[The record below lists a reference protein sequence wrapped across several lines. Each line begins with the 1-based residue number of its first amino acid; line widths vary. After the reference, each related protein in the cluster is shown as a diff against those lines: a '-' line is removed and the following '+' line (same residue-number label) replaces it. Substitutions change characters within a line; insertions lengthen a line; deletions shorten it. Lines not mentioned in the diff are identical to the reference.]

1 MTRKKTFAP
10 RTKKKEEQSSAYSQA
25 GNKTKVKITDQDAAI
40 RIKENEVTGLTYDG
54 FKNQAFNKIE
64 KGFSTLE
71 FSESGLA
78 VLEVNK
84 VLHQLGY
91 TTSEKQTVFLENT
104 QNALT
109 TFQKDHGIAPSGIFD
124 KSTLLIM
131 NQVLSATQENESED
145 EGLSI
150 PERAKMLYEG
160 FTYRTLYIFGGT
172 DEDKIFSALE
182 KLSSANRIEL
192 IAYYDKEYSSKRKK
206 GLVEEL
212 YDELG
217 DGDLFKAINLLYAD
231 YEKPQ
236 EEKPKEEQ
244 EQSTTTN
251 EMGGLEFGVT
261 NLETVHVTSK
271 HPWIN
276 AKTKY
281 TIEGSKIEFDCVF
294 DYPTGSFRSLDE
306 KLVLPRVVRKVLVQK
321 NNRVYDLFATPYFR
335 AANNA
340 YQDGRVINS
349 FSIGAYDPGVY
360 TFMFIIED
368 TKKKEFSA
376 YTTTHEVKTLAD
388 AATEELSSNET
399 QNYNDFRQQVAFVEQ
414 NLSKSADKDQKTDP
428 NFYIQAKSFTDNPA
442 RMASESGSY
451 VPQLY
456 YSLQGKVN
464 TKDNHYFWFAE
475 ITTPKEMAS
484 GASALLGADY
494 ARDAVVHGYQRG
506 EYYGKDGWKMNSSQP
521 AATFLGTMT
530 GVFVIH
536 CVELDKD
543 NKPTERYASYRQV
556 VLPSEDYE
564 TLQKFKKYKKDIDTS
579 FNAIKPGTAVEV
591 NAIAI
596 ETKTTKTIALNLFL
610 GKSKNNPGNYVLSDL
625 TPGVEHKRTYEGK
638 SIKEL
643 FESFDSKNTYP
654 DGMLAYEIPAND
666 FGYPTLKGNFT
677 TNGASF
683 FETVSSGAGWASLGL
698 AVAGIVASFTPAAPI
713 APFLFVASGA
723 TGATSGAAS
732 IMDKME
738 KGTLTSE
745 TLALDTIMIASSFL
759 AIGGAMSRIA
769 YKGVPIV
776 KISAT
781 GLRYIVITDFA
792 LNGTAGIMITVD
804 GLESIKAINAN
815 DQLTTS
821 EKIDATV
828 RIVAQLTLTTGL
840 LVLSSKNLKGAEI
853 EQLPVEKKKT
863 VTTKQKFNPEQHAEF
878 MDTPENL
885 PRGKAPK
892 PTENKIT
899 ETEAPKKKQATSK
912 PQIETVPTKNYPT
925 ETESQNFEK
934 ALESA
939 DPNVRAEINK
949 MNTEEFDNLK
959 RGYKDNPKAF
969 TEALKSYDSFFG
981 DTGWHKFWKNT
992 PDIINSL
999 DDIDKLKR
1007 ENKLL
1012 PTGDA
1017 TDIELASVHA
1027 FTVDGG
1033 FINTPARFMPSWW
1046 GEYNTQVYKN
1056 LKSALDK
1063 LRKVKE
1069 RNMGEK
1075 TVFSGRTEKL
1085 EYFESTLK
1093 NGKGTEVAFTGMVSG
1108 SLDRKVAEGFI
1119 ELSAKNAGRAKGQ
1132 TAGTAEVAE
1141 VAEKVAIIRIIETVE
1156 GVYIDDLSDWGKNFG
1171 KIRHADANPPST
1183 MIQEEVL
1190 MNEGYF
1196 RQMTDPKHIKTING
1210 IDHYEIEYQELVKP
1224 LK

>member
-1 MTRKKTFAP
+1 M
-10 RTKKKEEQSSAYSQA
+10 
-25 GNKTKVKITDQDAAI
+25 KITDQDAAI
-40 RIKENEVTGLTYDG
+40 RLKENEVTKLTYDG
-54 FKNQAFNKIE
+54 FKNQAFSKIE
-64 KGFSTLE
+64 KGISTLE
-71 FSESGLA
+71 FSESGYA

-84 VLHQLGY
+84 ALHLLGY
-91 TTSEKQTVFLENT
+91 SISEKQVSFSQNT
-104 QNALT
+104 QNALIA
-109 TFQKDHGIAPSGIFD
+109 FQISQRITPNGVFD
-124 KSTLLIM
+124 MITLFKMDQAL
-131 NQVLSATQENESED
+131 NALQEGED
-145 EGLSI
+145 GGLTI
-150 PERAKMLYEG
+150 PERAQMLYEG
-160 FTYRTLYIFGGT
+160 FTHRTFYLLWGT

-182 KLSSANRIEL
+182 KLSSDDRIRL

-206 GLVEEL
+206 GLVKEL

-217 DGDLFKAINLLYAD
+217 DRDLYKAINLLYAD
-231 YEKPQ
+231 YEEPQTEQPQ
-236 EEKPKEEQ
+236 EQQQSE
-244 EQSTTTN
+244 STTTT
-251 EMGGLEFGVT
+251 EMADLELKTIDLAPVIV
-261 NLETVHVTSK
+261 NAL
-271 HPWIN
+271 HPWIKS
-276 AKTKY
+276 KTKY

-335 AANNA
+335 AANSA

-368 TKKKEFSA
+368 TEKKAFSA
-376 YTTTHEVKTLAD
+376 YTTTHQVKTLAD

-414 NLSKSADKDQKTDP
+414 NLSKSADNDQKTDP
-428 NFYIQAKSFTDNPA
+428 NFYIKLVNNTKNPE
-442 RMASESGSY
+442 RVVSEIGSY
-451 VPQLY
+451 APQLY
-456 YSLQGKVN
+456 YSLQGKIN

-475 ITTPKEMAS
+475 ITTPKEMS
-484 GASALLGADY
+484 SDASALLGSNY
-494 ARDAVVHGYQRG
+494 GKNAVVRGYQRG
-506 EYYGKDGWKMNSSQP
+506 EYYGKDGWNMNSSQS
-521 AATFLGTMT
+521 AATFLGTMS
-530 GVFVIH
+530 GIFVIH
-536 CVELDKD
+536 CIELDKD
-543 NKPTERYASYRQV
+543 NKPTERYASFRQV

-564 TLQKFKKYKKDIDTS
+564 ALQKFQKYKADIDTS
-579 FNAIKPGTAVEV
+579 YNTIKPGTAVEV

-596 ETKTTKTIALNLFL
+596 ETKTTKTITLNLFL

-625 TPGVEHKRTYEGK
+625 TPGAEHKRTYEGK
-638 SIKEL
+638 NIKEL

-683 FETVSSGAGWASLGL
+683 WETVSSGAGWASLGL

-732 IMDKME
+732 IVDKME

-759 AIGGAMSRIA
+759 AIGGAMSRVV
-769 YKGVPIV
+769 YKGLPIV

-815 DQLTTS
+815 DQLTTA

-828 RIVAQLTLTTGL
+828 KIVAQLTLTTGL
-840 LVLSSKNLKGAEI
+840 LVLSSKNLKGAEV

-878 MDTPENL
+878 IDTPENL

-892 PTENKIT
+892 PTETKINQT
-899 ETEAPKKKQATSK
+899 ETPKNKKVTSK
-912 PQIETVPTKNYPT
+912 PQIEVIPTKKYPT
-925 ETESQNFEK
+925 EAELLNFEK
-934 ALESA
+934 ALDSA
-939 DPNVRAEINK
+939 DPKVRAEINK
-949 MNTEEFDNLK
+949 MGKEEFDNLK
-959 RGYKDNPKAF
+959 KGYKDNPKAF

-981 DTGWHKFWKNT
+981 DNGWHKFWKNT

-1046 GEYNTQVYKN
+1046 GEYNSAVYKD

-1069 RNMGEK
+1069 RNMYGK
-1075 TVFSGRTEKL
+1075 IVFSGRTETL

-1108 SLDRKVAEGFI
+1108 SLDREVAEGFI
-1119 ELSAKNAGRAKGQ
+1119 QLSAKNAGKGK
-1132 TAGTAEVAE
+1132 TAGTAETVGKAE
-1141 VAEKVAIIRIIETVE
+1141 VVEKVAIIRKIETAE

-1171 KIRHADANPPST
+1171 KTRHFNADPPST

-1196 RQMTDPKHIKTING
+1196 RQMTEPKYTKTVNG
-1210 IDHYEIEYQELVKP
+1210 VKHYEIGYKELVKP

>member
-10 RTKKKEEQSSAYSQA
+10 RTKKDEEQSSTYSQA

-40 RIKENEVTGLTYDG
+40 RLKENEVTKLTYDG
-54 FKNQAFNKIE
+54 FKNQAFSKIE
-64 KGFSTLE
+64 KGISTLE
-71 FSESGLA
+71 FSESGYA

-84 VLHQLGY
+84 ALHLLGY
-91 TTSEKQTVFLENT
+91 SISEKQVSFSQNT
-104 QNALT
+104 QNALIA
-109 TFQKDHGIAPSGIFD
+109 FQISQRITPNGVFD
-124 KSTLLIM
+124 MITLFKMDQAL
-131 NQVLSATQENESED
+131 NALQEGED
-145 EGLSI
+145 GGLTI
-150 PERAKMLYEG
+150 PERAQMLYEG
-160 FTYRTLYIFGGT
+160 FTHRTFYLLWGT

-182 KLSSANRIEL
+182 KLSSDDRIRL

-206 GLVEEL
+206 GLVKEL

-217 DGDLFKAINLLYAD
+217 DRDLYKAINLLYAD
-231 YEKPQ
+231 YEEPQTEQPQ
-236 EEKPKEEQ
+236 EQQQSE
-244 EQSTTTN
+244 STTTT
-251 EMGGLEFGVT
+251 EMADLELKTIDLAPVIV
-261 NLETVHVTSK
+261 NAL
-271 HPWIN
+271 HPWIKS
-276 AKTKY
+276 KTKY

-335 AANNA
+335 AANSA

-368 TKKKEFSA
+368 TEKKAFSA
-376 YTTTHEVKTLAD
+376 YTTTHQVKTLAD

-414 NLSKSADKDQKTDP
+414 NLSKSADNDQKTDP
-428 NFYIQAKSFTDNPA
+428 NFYIKLVNNTKNPE
-442 RMASESGSY
+442 RVVSEIGSY
-451 VPQLY
+451 APQLY
-456 YSLQGKVN
+456 YSLQGKIN

-475 ITTPKEMAS
+475 ITTPKEMS
-484 GASALLGADY
+484 SDASALLGSNY
-494 ARDAVVHGYQRG
+494 GKNAVVRGYQRG
-506 EYYGKDGWKMNSSQP
+506 EYYGKDGWNMNSSQS
-521 AATFLGTMT
+521 AATFLGTMS
-530 GVFVIH
+530 GIFVIH
-536 CVELDKD
+536 CIELDKD
-543 NKPTERYASYRQV
+543 NKPTERYASFRQV

-564 TLQKFKKYKKDIDTS
+564 ALQKFQKYKADIDTS
-579 FNAIKPGTAVEV
+579 YNTIKPGTAVEV

-596 ETKTTKTIALNLFL
+596 ETKTTKTITLNLFL

-625 TPGVEHKRTYEGK
+625 TPGAEHKRTYEGK
-638 SIKEL
+638 NIKEL

-683 FETVSSGAGWASLGL
+683 WETVSSGAGWASLGL

-732 IMDKME
+732 IVDKME

-759 AIGGAMSRIA
+759 AIGGAMSRVV
-769 YKGVPIV
+769 YKGLPIV

-815 DQLTTS
+815 DQLTTA

-828 RIVAQLTLTTGL
+828 KIVAQLTLTTGL
-840 LVLSSKNLKGAEI
+840 LVLSSKNLKGAEV

-878 MDTPENL
+878 IDTPENL

-892 PTENKIT
+892 PTETKINQT
-899 ETEAPKKKQATSK
+899 ETPKNKKVTSK
-912 PQIETVPTKNYPT
+912 PQIEVIPTKKYPT
-925 ETESQNFEK
+925 EAELLNFEK
-934 ALESA
+934 ALDSA
-939 DPNVRAEINK
+939 DPKVRAEINK
-949 MNTEEFDNLK
+949 MGKEEFDNLK
-959 RGYKDNPKAF
+959 KGYKDNPKAF

-981 DTGWHKFWKNT
+981 DNGWHKFWKNT

-1046 GEYNTQVYKN
+1046 GEYNSAVYKD

-1069 RNMGEK
+1069 RNMYGK
-1075 TVFSGRTEKL
+1075 IVFSGRTETL

-1108 SLDRKVAEGFI
+1108 SLDREVAEGFI
-1119 ELSAKNAGRAKGQ
+1119 QLSAKNAGKGK
-1132 TAGTAEVAE
+1132 TAGTAETVGKAE
-1141 VAEKVAIIRIIETVE
+1141 VVEKVAIIRKIETAE

-1171 KIRHADANPPST
+1171 KTRHFNADPPST

-1196 RQMTDPKHIKTING
+1196 RQMTEPKYTKTVNG
-1210 IDHYEIEYQELVKP
+1210 VKHYEIGYKELVKP

>member
-10 RTKKKEEQSSAYSQA
+10 RTKKDEEQTSTYSQA
-25 GNKTKVKITDQDAAI
+25 GNKKKVKITDQDAAI
-40 RIKENEVTGLTYDG
+40 RLKENEVTGLTYDG

-78 VLEVNK
+78 VLEINK
-84 VLHQLGY
+84 ALHQLGY
-91 TTSEKQTVFLENT
+91 DTPEKQTVFLQNT

-109 TFQKDHGIAPSGIFD
+109 TFQGDHGIKPSGIFD
-124 KSTLLIM
+124 KVTLLIM
-131 NQVLSATQENESED
+131 DQVLSALQEEED

-160 FTYRTLYIFGGT
+160 FTYRALYLFGGT
-172 DEDKIFSALE
+172 DEDKVFRALE
-182 KLSSANRIEL
+182 KLSSDDRIKL

-212 YDELG
+212 HDELG
-217 DGDLFKAINLLYAD
+217 NSDLFKAINLLYAD

-236 EEKPKEEQ
+236 KEKPKEEQ
-244 EQSTTTN
+244 EQRTTTN
-251 EMGGLEFGVT
+251 EMGDLEFGVT
-261 NLETVHVTSK
+261 NLETVHITSK

-281 TIEGSKIEFDCVF
+281 TIEGSKIEFECV
-294 DYPTGSFRSLDE
+294 YKSPTAEFRSLDKE
-306 KLVLPRVVRKVLVQK
+306 YVLPRVVRKVLVQK
-321 NNRVYDLFATPYFR
+321 KGRVADLSATPNLYGIK
-335 AANNA
+335 NT
-340 YQDGRVINS
+340 YQKGVVIQG
-349 FSIGAYDPGVY
+349 FTIGAYDPGMY

-368 TKKKEFSA
+368 TKKKEYSA

-414 NLSKSADKDQKTDP
+414 NLSKSADNDQKTDP
-428 NFYIQAKSFTDNPA
+428 NFYIKSVNNTKNPA
-442 RMASESGSY
+442 RMASDIAGDIS
-451 VPQLY
+451 QLY
-456 YSLQGKVN
+456 YSLNGKFN
-464 TKDNHYFWFAE
+464 TNGNHYFWFAE
-475 ITTPKEMAS
+475 ITTPKEMLSDAN
-484 GASALLGADY
+484 ALFGSNYD
-494 ARDAVVHGYQRG
+494 RNAVVHGYKRG
-506 EYYGKDGWKMNSSQP
+506 EYYGKDGWDMNSSQS
-521 AATFLGTMT
+521 AATFLGTLP
-530 GVFVIH
+530 GIFVIH
-536 CVELDKD
+536 CIELDKD

-556 VLPSEDYE
+556 VLPGEDYE

-610 GKSKNNPGNYVLSDL
+610 GKSKNNPGNYILSDL
-625 TPGVEHKRTYEGK
+625 TPGVEHKRSYEGK
-638 SIKEL
+638 NIKEL

-683 FETVSSGAGWASLGL
+683 WETVSSGAGWASLGL

-732 IMDKME
+732 IVDKME

-759 AIGGAMSRIA
+759 AMGGAMSRIV

-792 LNGTAGIMITVD
+792 LNGAAGLMITVD
-804 GLESIKAINAN
+804 GLESIRAINAN

-828 RIVAQLTLTTGL
+828 RIVAQLSLTTGL

-878 MDTPENL
+878 IDTPENL

-892 PTENKIT
+892 PTENKII

-912 PQIETVPTKNYPT
+912 PQTEVVTIKNNLTKAET
-925 ETESQNFEK
+925 QNFEN
-934 ALESA
+934 ALDSA
-939 DPNVRAEINK
+939 NPEVRAEINK
-949 MNTEEFDNLK
+949 MGEAELENLK
-959 RGYKDNPKAF
+959 KGYKDNPKAF
-969 TEALKSYDSFFG
+969 TEALKNYEDFFG
-981 DTGWHKFWKNT
+981 KRGWYKFWKNT
-992 PDIINSL
+992 PDIRKSL
-999 DDIDKLKR
+999 NDIDTLKR

-1033 FINTPARFMPSWW
+1033 FINTPARFQPSWW
-1046 GEYNTQVYKN
+1046 GEYNSAVYKD

-1069 RNMGEK
+1069 RNMEGK
-1075 TVFSGRTEKL
+1075 TVFSGRTETL

-1093 NGKGTEVAFTGMVSG
+1093 KGKDTEVAFDGMVSG
-1108 SLDRKVAEGFI
+1108 SLDRKVAVGFI
-1119 ELSAKNAGRAKGQ
+1119 ELTANNAGEGK
-1132 TAGTAEVAE
+1132 
-1141 VAEKVAIIRIIETVE
+1141 KVAIIRKIETAE

-1171 KIRHADANPPST
+1171 KTRHADAKPPST

-1196 RQMTDPKHIKTING
+1196 RQTSDPKFIETLEG
-1210 IDHYEIEYQELVKP
+1210 IDYYEIEYLELVKP